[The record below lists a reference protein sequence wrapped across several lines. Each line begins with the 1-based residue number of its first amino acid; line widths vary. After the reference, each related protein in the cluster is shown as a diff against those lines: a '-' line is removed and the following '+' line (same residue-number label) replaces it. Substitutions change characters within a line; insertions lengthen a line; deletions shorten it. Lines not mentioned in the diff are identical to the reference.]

1 MGKLGRVLFAIPLVV
16 FGLQY
21 LVHGHLAGGLPPLPP
36 WTPGG
41 VVSAYLAGCILLIA
55 GILLLANQA
64 LRITAIA
71 IGFVFLAS
79 VMILH
84 VQHLHDVIYSGIDR
98 TRALEPL
105 ALAGAAYALGAL
117 ASSEKSSVK
126 TLTSATP
133 GIAVF
138 GRYIFVFSIILL
150 GVQHFIYAQFV
161 ATLVPAWMPGH
172 LFLTYLTGIG
182 MIATGLAIATGVLS
196 RLASVLLGIMFL
208 IIFVTLHVPRVLAHI
223 HNADELTSAFV
234 ALGFAGA
241 SFIFAAYL
249 SSSH

>member
-126 TLTSATP
+126 TLISAT
-133 GIAVF
+133 
-138 GRYIFVFSIILL
+138 
-150 GVQHFIYAQFV
+150 
-161 ATLVPAWMPGH
+161 
-172 LFLTYLTGIG
+172 
-182 MIATGLAIATGVLS
+182 
-196 RLASVLLGIMFL
+196 
-208 IIFVTLHVPRVLAHI
+208 
-223 HNADELTSAFV
+223 
-234 ALGFAGA
+234 
-241 SFIFAAYL
+241 
-249 SSSH
+249 